1 MAPPQPSYTKAT
13 HSATYPAID
22 PSTPGLSTDGKVV
35 VVTGATSGI
44 GFVAAAKYASL
55 GASKVVITAR
65 DMAKGDKT
73 LAELKEKAG

>member
-1 MAPPQPSYTKAT
+1 VSI
-13 HSATYPAID
+13 SA
-22 PSTPGLSTDGKVV
+22 STPLESQESFVGRNV
-35 VVTGATSGI
+35 VVTDATSGI